1 MAKRRYA
8 YACDLLRQGHIL
20 CLSKQV
26 NICVRNYKEVYIEEG
41 KDQAMERKE
50 WIEGSEGG
58 KENKE

>member
-1 MAKRRYA
+1 
-8 YACDLLRQGHIL
+8 
-20 CLSKQV
+20 LSKQV